1 MFRMINDRKPLE
13 FSKWIKCLIF
23 QTQFAVSQFQTKV
36 NRFEKN
42 GAWLQKWFCFTY
54 EKCFLRLWKV
64 LLRVGAIRFW
74 NKMAKAPA
82 PVVYWPRW
90 AKSRLQ
96 LPKSGGRDR
105 SMCSTYIFMWKE
117 PQWEATVCWCL
128 RDRLRSFYFEVFSF
142 KVEHAS
148 KRRVIA

>member
-13 FSKWIKCLIF
+13 FSKWIKCLI
-23 QTQFAVSQFQTKV
+23 SRPSLLWV
-36 NRFEKN
+36 NSKRKWIVLKKTARDCKN
-42 GAWLQKWFCFTY
+42 DSVLLRKSAFYAY
-54 EKCFLRLWKV
+54 EKCF
-64 LLRVGAIRFW
+64 LRVGAIRFW

-82 PVVYWPRW
+82 PVVYRPRW

-148 KRRVIA
+148 KHRVVA